1 MKQKRQQI
9 QLGDVKQA
17 ICIQI
22 QIYYVGLFFVNMPRS
37 LPVKSFQPKAA
48 MNSISKWQSESV
60 E

>member
-48 MNSISKWQSESV
+48 MNSISK
-60 E
+60 